1 MACRKDTHPARVLQS
16 QVMFP
21 RPLKT
26 DELALLTDIDGTVQ
40 SSRYLHLNRSLTEF
54 GASWSLEPRDLRERL
69 IDPNRID
76 ETTAFAFRQIV
87 GGIEEGIAL
96 CIELQGE
103 PVAALVAQPR
113 VELRTLHVVDLR
125 VDFDYRRQGLG
136 TALGCAAI
144 NCAREGE
151 LRAVTAETRTDN
163 FPAISFLKKLGFEPA
178 GLDTHRLSNHD
189 LVKERATLLW
199 CLALD

>member
-1 MACRKDTHPARVLQS
+1 
-16 QVMFP
+16 MFP
-21 RPLKT
+21 RPLKPE
-26 DELALLTDIDGTVQ
+26 ELPLLADIDGTVE
-40 SSRYLHLNRSLTEF
+40 SSRYLHLNRSLGEF
-54 GASWSLEPRDLRERL
+54 AATWSLEPRDLRERL

-76 ETTAFAFRQIV
+76 ETADFAFRQIV
-87 GGIEEGIAL
+87 GGIEEGVAL
-96 CIELQGE
+96 CIELHGE
-103 PVAALVAQPR
+103 PVAAVAAQPR
-113 VELRTLHVVDLR
+113 PDLRTLHLLDLR

-144 NCAREGE
+144 NVAREGN

-163 FPAISFLKKLGFEPA
+163 FPAISFLKKLGFEPS
-178 GLDTHRLSNHD
+178 GLDTHRHSNHD